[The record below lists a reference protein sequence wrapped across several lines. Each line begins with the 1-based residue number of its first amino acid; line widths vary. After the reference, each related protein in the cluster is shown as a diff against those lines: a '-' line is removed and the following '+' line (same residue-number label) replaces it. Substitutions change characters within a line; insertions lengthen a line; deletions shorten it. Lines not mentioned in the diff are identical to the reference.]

1 MRGPLKIA
9 AAPITWGVSEVP
21 GWGRQLDAGRVLAE
35 IARAGLVATEL
46 GPHGF
51 LPEDPAELKARLAA
65 HGLALVGGF
74 VPAVLH
80 RAEVQDE
87 ELARIEACA
96 RSLAD
101 AGAEVLV
108 LAARTGAPGYDV
120 SRTPTEA
127 EWETLRR
134 GVAATLEIGRR
145 HGLVVA
151 VHPHVGTLIEKEREI
166 RRLLEST
173 EAPLCLDT
181 GHLTVAGVDPL
192 RLAREAAGRI
202 AHVHLKDVDSA
213 LAAQVRSGGLGY
225 HEAVRRGLYRRLGEG
240 DVDVA
245 GVVEIL
251 REQGYDGWY
260 VLEQDLVIEGDGD
273 GDRPLENALHSVRFL
288 SRWMAA

>member
-1 MRGPLKIA
+1 VRGSLKIA

-87 ELARIEACA
+87 ELARVEADV
-96 RSLAD
+96 RTLAD
-101 AGAEVLV
+101 AGAQVLV
-108 LAARTGAPGYDV
+108 LAARTGAPGYDAG
-120 SRTPTEA
+120 RTPTEA

-151 VHPHVGTLIEKEREI
+151 VHPHVGTLIEKGPEI

-173 EAPLCLDT
+173 EAFLCLDT
-181 GHLTVAGVDPL
+181 GHLTVAEVDPL
-192 RLAREAAGRI
+192 QIARTAAGRI
-202 AHVHLKDVDSA
+202 AHVHLKDVDGA
-213 LAAQVRSGGLGY
+213 LAAQVRSGRLGY
-225 HEAVRRGLYRRLGEG
+225 HEAVRGGLYRPLGEG

-273 GDRPLENALHSVRFL
+273 GARPLKNALHSVRFL
-288 SRWMAA
+288 SRWMAT

>member
-1 MRGPLKIA
+1 MKGPLKIA

-21 GWGRQLDAGRVLAE
+21 GWGRQLDAGLVLSE

-65 HGLALVGGF
+65 HGLVLVGGF

-80 RAEVQDE
+80 RAEVRDE
-87 ELARIEACA
+87 ELARIEAGA
-96 RSLAD
+96 RTLAD
-101 AGAEVLV
+101 AGAQVLV
-108 LAARTGAPGYDV
+108 LAARTGAPGYDAG
-120 SRTPTEA
+120 RNPTGA

-145 HGLVVA
+145 HGLGVA
-151 VHPHVGTLIEKEREI
+151 VHPHVGTLIEKEPEI
-166 RRLLEST
+166 RRLLDST
-173 EAPLCLDT
+173 QAPLCLDT

-192 RLAREAAGRI
+192 RVARAAAGRI
-202 AHVHLKDVDSA
+202 AHVHLKDVDGA

-225 HEAVRRGLYRRLGEG
+225 HEAVRQGLYRPLGEG

-245 GVVEIL
+245 GVVKIL
-251 REQGYDGWY
+251 HEQGYDGWY

-273 GDRPLENALHSVRFL
+273 GSRPLENALHSVRFL
-288 SRWMAA
+288 HRWMAA

>member
-1 MRGPLKIA
+1 VRHPLKVA

-21 GWGRQLDAGRVLAE
+21 GWGRQLDAGRVLSE

-46 GPHGF
+46 GPDGF
-51 LPEDPAELKARLAA
+51 LPADPAELKARLAA

-80 RAEVQDE
+80 RPEVQAA
-87 ELARIEACA
+87 ELARIEAGA
-96 RSLAD
+96 RTLAD
-101 AGAEVLV
+101 AGGQVLV
-108 LAARTGAPGYDV
+108 LAARTGTPGYDAG
-120 SRTPTEA
+120 RTPTEA
-127 EWETLRR
+127 EWETLGR
-134 GVAATLEIGRR
+134 GIAAALEIGRR
-145 HGLVVA
+145 HRLAVA
-151 VHPHVGTLIEKEREI
+151 VHPHVGTLIEKEAEI

-192 RLAREAAGRI
+192 RVARAAAGRI

-225 HEAVRRGLYRRLGEG
+225 HEAVRRGLYRPLGEG

-273 GDRPLENALHSVRFL
+273 GARPLENALHSVRFL
-288 SRWMAA
+288 RRWTAA

>member
-1 MRGPLKIA
+1 MKSPLKIA

-51 LPEDPAELKARLAA
+51 LPEDPAEIEARLAA
-65 HGLALVGGF
+65 YGLALVGGF

-87 ELARIEACA
+87 ELARVEAGA

-101 AGAEVLV
+101 AGAGVLV
-108 LAARTGAPGYDV
+108 LAARSGAPGYDV

-134 GVAATLEIGRR
+134 GVAATLGIGRR

-151 VHPHVGTLIEKEREI
+151 VHPHVGTLIEKEAEI

-173 EAPLCLDT
+173 GAPLCLDT

-192 RLAREAAGRI
+192 RVAREAAGRI
-202 AHVHLKDVDSA
+202 AHVHLKDVDRA

-273 GDRPLENALHSVRFL
+273 GGRPLENALHSVRFL

>member
-21 GWGRQLDAGRVLAE
+21 GWGHQLDAGLVLSE

-65 HGLALVGGF
+65 HGLVLVGGF

-80 RAEVQDE
+80 VSRVQGE
-87 ELARIEACA
+87 ELARIEAGA
-96 RSLAD
+96 RTLAD

-108 LAARTGAPGYDV
+108 LAARTGTQGYDAG
-120 SRTPTEA
+120 RTPTAA
-127 EWETLRR
+127 EWETLGR
-134 GVAATLEIGRR
+134 GIAAALEIGSR
-145 HGLVVA
+145 HGVTVA
-151 VHPHVGTLIEKEREI
+151 VHPHHGTLIEREAEI
-166 RRLLEST
+166 VRLLEST
-173 EAPLCLDT
+173 AAFLCLDT
-181 GHLTVAGVDPL
+181 GHLTVAEVDPL
-192 RLAREAAGRI
+192 RVARAAAGRI

-225 HEAVRRGLYRRLGEG
+225 HEAVRRGLYRPLGEG

-251 REQGYDGWY
+251 SEQGYDGWY

-273 GDRPLENALHSVRFL
+273 GARPLENALHSVRFL
-288 SRWMAA
+288 RRWMAA